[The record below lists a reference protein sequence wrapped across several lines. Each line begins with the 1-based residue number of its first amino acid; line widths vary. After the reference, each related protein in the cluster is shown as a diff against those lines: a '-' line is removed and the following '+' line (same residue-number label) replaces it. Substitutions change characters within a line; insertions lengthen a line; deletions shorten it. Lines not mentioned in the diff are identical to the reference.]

1 MRVHKGASIEC
12 EGVQYFTDSSLTVA
26 GGVVDKDSRWAQRP
40 RHQPHQPN
48 EPPLAS
54 MFAPPVTTRETFEE
68 RLKKSPM
75 YINVGDE
82 IHWPSTMSSEDGTEL
97 ALGIDGSLL
106 IKKQA
111 AAATAEEEEAESDP
125 VVQPVVTLIAA
136 DFRKSSR
143 ALEKRRM
150 ASGKDGSKVPGRAG
164 SDAGRRTILKIT
176 DMGDVVSGP
185 EVVQVIGSSSQTL
198 RS

>member
-1 MRVHKGASIEC
+1 MRVQDGGSIETDGILC
-12 EGVQYFTDSSLTVA
+12 FTDSALTVA
-26 GGVVDKDSRWAQRP
+26 KGVVSRDSRWAQRS
-40 RHQPHQPN
+40 RHQNHQTGA
-48 EPPLAS
+48 PPLAS

>member
-1 MRVHKGASIEC
+1 
-12 EGVQYFTDSSLTVA
+12 
-26 GGVVDKDSRWAQRP
+26 
-40 RHQPHQPN
+40 
-48 EPPLAS
+48 
-54 MFAPPVTTRETFEE
+54 
-68 RLKKSPM
+68 
-75 YINVGDE
+75 
-82 IHWPSTMSSEDGTEL
+82 MSSEDGTEL
-97 ALGIDGSLL
+97 TLGADGSLL

-111 AAATAEEEEAESDP
+111 AAEEEEEAESDP

-136 DFRKSSR
+136 DVHKSSR

-150 ASGKDGSKVPGRAG
+150 ASAKDGSKVPGRAG

-185 EVVQVIGSSSQTL
+185 EVVQVIGSSPQTL